1 MEVNG
6 YLSGILC
13 IMELMKSA
21 VSSKFNWIDLIKRVA
36 VIAIPVA
43 LQNLLTTTGSIIDTM
58 MISSLGE
65 RYVAAVGLCGQFSF
79 LMFNCYWG
87 FACGGCL
94 FFAQYWGAKD
104 DDGICRS
111 YGITMTCLMTIAF
124 IFALFG
130 AFRPDIVM
138 KIYTDNSAIQ
148 KIGIDYLK
156 IVSWSYP
163 LMVLA
168 IGMSS
173 LLRCTERVKIPLYA
187 SIASVATNTFLN
199 WVLIFGNL
207 GAPALGVKGAAIATL
222 ISNVINVL
230 VIFICALKIKYP
242 FLFRFNKFFKWNK
255 EFLVLYIKKCFPII
269 CNEFL
274 MGIGLLVINIVL
286 GHQEEAAIAA
296 VAVFRTIEGMIIGF
310 FVGFSNA
317 ASVLVGK
324 SVGAGEIKKAYERA
338 IRIVYLCQI
347 TIFAAMAILFT
358 VHVPLLHFM
367 HLSGL
372 SFKYATGEIIIYGAA
387 CVLRMGNWTQND
399 TYRSAGDATF
409 GTVLELTFMYV
420 LILPALLIANYVF
433 KAPFL
438 VVFAMCFIDEPIR
451 YILMQI
457 HMYSGKWIKPV
468 TPEGKEGLKVWK
480 ETKK

>member
-1 MEVNG
+1 MHNS
-6 YLSGILC
+6 LR
-13 IMELMKSA
+13 KS
-21 VSSKFNWIDLIKRVA
+21 FDWIDLIKRVA

-43 LQNLLTTTGSIIDTM
+43 LQNLLTTTGSMIDTM

-65 RYVAAVGLCGQFSF
+65 RYVAAVGLCGQYSF

-111 YGITMTCLMTIAF
+111 YGITLTCLMTIAF
-124 IFALFG
+124 IFTLFG
-130 AFRPDIVM
+130 AFNPYTVL
-138 KIYTDNSAIQ
+138 KIYTNKIAIQ
-148 KIGIDYLK
+148 AIGIDYLK
-156 IVSWSYP
+156 TVVWSYP

-168 IGMSS
+168 IAMSS

-187 SIASVATNTFLN
+187 SIAAVFTNSFLN

-207 GAPALGVKGAAIATL
+207 GAPALGVKGAAIAT
-222 ISNVINVL
+222 IACHVVNVL
-230 VIFICALKIKYP
+230 VIFFFAIKTKYP
-242 FLFRFNKFFKWNK
+242 FLFRINKFFKWNGQ
-255 EFLVLYIKKCFPII
+255 FLALYIKKCFPII

-274 MGIGLLVINIVL
+274 MGLGLLVINIVL
-286 GHQEEAAIAA
+286 GHQCEEAIAA

-324 SVGAGEIKKAYERA
+324 SVGAGEINEAYERA

-347 TIFAAMAILFT
+347 TIFAAMTVLFAI
-358 VHVPLLHFM
+358 HVPLLHFL

-372 SFKYATGEIIIYGAA
+372 SFKYATGEILIYGAA
-387 CVLRMGNWTQND
+387 CVIRMGNWTQND
-399 TYRSAGDATF
+399 TYRSAGDATY
-409 GTVLELTFMYV
+409 GTILELVFMYALV
-420 LILPALLIANYVF
+420 LPALLIANNVF
-433 KAPFL
+433 HAPFL

-451 YILMQI
+451 YVLMQI

-468 TPEGKEGLKVWK
+468 TPEGKEGLKMWK
-480 ETKK
+480 KRK

>member
-1 MEVNG
+1 MHNS
-6 YLSGILC
+6 LR
-13 IMELMKSA
+13 KS
-21 VSSKFNWIDLIKRVA
+21 FDWIDLIKRVA

-43 LQNLLTTTGSIIDTM
+43 LQNLLTTTGSMIDTM

-65 RYVAAVGLCGQFSF
+65 RYVAAVGLCGQYSF

-111 YGITMTCLMTIAF
+111 YGITLTCLMTIAF
-124 IFALFG
+124 IFTLFG
-130 AFRPDIVM
+130 AFNPYTVL
-138 KIYTDNSAIQ
+138 KIYTNKIAIQ
-148 KIGIDYLK
+148 AIGIDYLK
-156 IVSWSYP
+156 IVVWSYP

-168 IGMSS
+168 IAMSS

-187 SIASVATNTFLN
+187 SIAAVFTNSFLN

-207 GAPALGVKGAAIATL
+207 GAPALGVKGAAIAT
-222 ISNVINVL
+222 IACHVVNVL
-230 VIFICALKIKYP
+230 VIFFFAIKTKYP
-242 FLFRFNKFFKWNK
+242 FLFRINKFFKWNGQ
-255 EFLVLYIKKCFPII
+255 FLALYLKKCFPII

-274 MGIGLLVINIVL
+274 MGLGLLVINIVL
-286 GHQEEAAIAA
+286 GHQCEEAIAA

-324 SVGAGEIKKAYERA
+324 SVGAGEINEAYERA

-347 TIFAAMAILFT
+347 TIFAAMTVLFAI
-358 VHVPLLHFM
+358 HVPLLHFL

-372 SFKYATGEIIIYGAA
+372 SFKYATGEILIYGAA
-387 CVLRMGNWTQND
+387 CVIRMGNWTQND
-399 TYRSAGDATF
+399 TYRSAGDATY
-409 GTVLELTFMYV
+409 GTILELVFMYALV
-420 LILPALLIANYVF
+420 LPALLIANNVF
-433 KAPFL
+433 HAPFL

-451 YILMQI
+451 YVLMQI

-468 TPEGKEGLKVWK
+468 TPEGKEGLKMWK
-480 ETKK
+480 KRK

>member
-1 MEVNG
+1 MHNS
-6 YLSGILC
+6 LR
-13 IMELMKSA
+13 KS
-21 VSSKFNWIDLIKRVA
+21 FDWIDLIKRVA
-36 VIAIPVA
+36 AIAIPVA
-43 LQNLLTTTGSIIDTM
+43 LQNLLTTTGSMIDTM

-65 RYVAAVGLCGQFSF
+65 RYVAAVGLCGQYSF

-111 YGITMTCLMTIAF
+111 YGITLTCLMTIAF
-124 IFALFG
+124 IFTLFG
-130 AFRPDIVM
+130 AFNPYTVL
-138 KIYTDNSAIQ
+138 KIYTNKIAIQ
-148 KIGIDYLK
+148 AIGIDYLK
-156 IVSWSYP
+156 IVVWSYP

-168 IGMSS
+168 ISMSS

-187 SIASVATNTFLN
+187 SIAAVFTNSFLN

-207 GAPALGVKGAAIATL
+207 GAPALGVKGAAIAT
-222 ISNVINVL
+222 IACHVVNVL
-230 VIFICALKIKYP
+230 VIFFFAIKTKYP
-242 FLFRFNKFFKWNK
+242 FLFRINKFFKWNGQ
-255 EFLVLYIKKCFPII
+255 FLALYLKKCFPII

-274 MGIGLLVINIVL
+274 MGLGLLVINIVL
-286 GHQEEAAIAA
+286 GHQCEEAIAA

-324 SVGAGEIKKAYERA
+324 SVGAGEINEAYERA

-347 TIFAAMAILFT
+347 TIFAAMTVLFAI
-358 VHVPLLHFM
+358 HVPLLHFL

-372 SFKYATGEIIIYGAA
+372 SFKYATGEILIYGAA
-387 CVLRMGNWTQND
+387 CVIRMGNWTQND
-399 TYRSAGDATF
+399 TYRSAGDATY
-409 GTVLELTFMYV
+409 GTILELVFMYALV
-420 LILPALLIANYVF
+420 LPALLIANNVF
-433 KAPFL
+433 HAPFL

-451 YILMQI
+451 YVLMQI

-468 TPEGKEGLKVWK
+468 TPEGKEGLKMWK
-480 ETKK
+480 KRK